1 MWSLRAL
8 SFAPTVFSQGV
19 DSGTLITVV
28 KPTKWEGGR
37 SLVITLVHCGDDA
50 VTFLDGIGHPPG
62 ESRFAL
68 QPFRGGVLSYFNRV
82 GFFQPG

>member
-37 SLVITLVHCGDDA
+37 RILSNR
-50 VTFLDGIGHPPG
+50 
-62 ESRFAL
+62 S
-68 QPFRGGVLSYFNRV
+68 QPNHT
-82 GFFQPG
+82 